1 MELAYRHFLGRGISS
16 IEEFRKSFAILSAQG
31 LNGLVDVLVNSA
43 EYAQNFGEE
52 TVPYLRDL
60 GEEAQES
67 AGWGSNRKLFNFSAP
82 FEGAPQYITLYA
94 SYRQPFA
101 DQHVYGGS
109 NDPVGNQYGAI
120 FPSGTASVS
129 TRPAPY
135 GYDSRRLLVSNGMA
149 SPGQMNSNQF
159 RNSRPRKVGPRVMR
173 LQQIA
178 TGGSVNPKRGGQPS
192 VRNTESSTQAV
203 INAVYVQV
211 LGNAGYAG
219 ERLTSA
225 EARLENGDICLREFV
240 RSVARSDAFR
250 RRYWSG
256 LYIIKAIEVMHR
268 RLLGRP
274 TFGRWEIDALFDTAA
289 RHGFYGVVDA
299 LVNGEEYKDCFGED
313 TVPYE
318 RFITP
323 KDLNVRRTATL
334 TRDVKQFGYDSSSFV
349 LGSRPDA
356 STTQVFRGS
365 GDVTRRN
372 LASAAKSS
380 SADWTSLARNFRQGE
395 DLQSSLRLI
404 RLGEPIGG
412 GRSTPGF
419 GLSKTRSTSSAAP
432 LTPMTGAL
440 SAISGAD
447 GYRLRSSLPTNLRL
461 NRPCSESDLRSI
473 IDATYKQV
481 LNRVPLQDERL
492 IEAESRLRNSDTSL
506 NQFVEEIAMSDA
518 FQTRLFN
525 MAPLRAASAAT
536 LALLGRAAAP
546 AEVSRFLTIRAQAG
560 QPAAVKELLEK
571 RPDGDTVPRMDGMN
585 TRAGVSQA
593 TLQRTAALYRG
604 NAAINPS
611 TEDAI

>member
-1 MELAYRHFLGRGISS
+1 
-16 IEEFRKSFAILSAQG
+16 
-31 LNGLVDVLVNSA
+31 
-43 EYAQNFGEE
+43 
-52 TVPYLRDL
+52 
-60 GEEAQES
+60 
-67 AGWGSNRKLFNFSAP
+67 
-82 FEGAPQYITLYA
+82 
-94 SYRQPFA
+94 
-101 DQHVYGGS
+101 
-109 NDPVGNQYGAI
+109 
-120 FPSGTASVS
+120 
-129 TRPAPY
+129 
-135 GYDSRRLLVSNGMA
+135 
-149 SPGQMNSNQF
+149 
-159 RNSRPRKVGPRVMR
+159 
-173 LQQIA
+173 
-178 TGGSVNPKRGGQPS
+178 
-192 VRNTESSTQAV
+192 
-203 INAVYVQV
+203 
-211 LGNAGYAG
+211 
-219 ERLTSA
+219 
-225 EARLENGDICLREFV
+225 
-240 RSVARSDAFR
+240 
-250 RRYWSG
+250 
-256 LYIIKAIEVMHR
+256 
-268 RLLGRP
+268 
-274 TFGRWEIDALFDTAA
+274 
-289 RHGFYGVVDA
+289 VVDA

-334 TRDVKQFGYDSSSFV
+334 TREVKQFGYDSSSFV

-412 GRSTPGF
+412 GRSTPGL
-419 GLSKTRSTSSAAP
+419 GLSKTRSTSSPPP

-461 NRPCSESDLRSI
+461 NRPCTESDLQSI

-481 LNRVPLQDERL
+481 LNRVPLQGERL
-492 IEAESRLRNSDTSL
+492 IEAESRLRNDDTSL
-506 NQFVEEIAMSDA
+506 NQFVEEIAMGDA

-536 LALLGRAAAP
+536 MALLGRAAAP

-571 RPDGDTVPRMDGMN
+571 RPDEDTVPRMYGMN
-585 TRAGVSQA
+585 TRAGVNQA

-611 TEDAI
+611 TDDAI